1 MVSKTADNNFA
12 TAKWIV
18 DATAGRGTHTTIASA
33 LASAS
38 SGDTIFIR
46 PGTYTENPTLKAGVN
61 LAAFECDALTPNV
74 IINGTCTATFAGACS
89 ISGIR
94 LQTNSATFLTVS
106 GSAATIVWL
115 KNCFL
120 NCSNNNGISYS
131 SSSSSSQINILDCYG
146 DVGTTGITLFTSSS
160 AGTLQIRY
168 TKITNSGGSST
179 ASTASAGS
187 VLTTYL
193 IFFIPITTSSTATLS
208 FNLCNIDTTGQN
220 VTCLT
225 LGGSGTNSCL
235 NTSLK
240 SGTASTISISSNLTL
255 EFCEVSSSNANA
267 ITGGGTLNVGI
278 ITFESSSSTINTTT
292 VTSLVT
298 TLGIFHLNAIAV
310 SNLLYASSAG
320 VIGGLATANSGVLA
334 TNSSGVPSIDT
345 TNFAVLSTGLQ
356 LKGNN
361 TNTASPAGFI
371 GEVIRST
378 ASAVA
383 ISNGSTSNIASV
395 ALTAGNWMITGSHAS
410 TATGGTAVCSGGA
423 VAIST
428 ANNTLGTFGVNYNNT
443 GDTGSVFV
451 NYSSAAPTQIVSLSG
466 NATYYLN
473 VNINYTS
480 TTCPTSGV
488 ITAVRIG

>member
-255 EFCEVSSSNANA
+255 EFCEISSSNANA

-278 ITFESSSSTINTTT
+278 ITFESTSSTINTTT
-292 VTSLVT
+292 VVNL
-298 TLGIFHLNAIAV
+298 V
-310 SNLLYASSAG
+310 SNIISGGGLTWSDQSTSFNAAKNNGYFVSNTATATMPASPSNGDTIAFIVDTTSILTITANTGQTIRIGTSVSASAG
-320 VIGGLATANSGVLA
+320 TAASNSRGD
-334 TNSSGVPSIDT
+334 S
-345 TNFAVLSTGLQ
+345 
-356 LKGNN
+356 
-361 TNTASPAGFI
+361 
-371 GEVIRST
+371 
-378 ASAVA
+378 
-383 ISNGSTSNIASV
+383 
-395 ALTAGNWMITGSHAS
+395 LTL
-410 TATGGTAVCSGGA
+410 V
-423 VAIST
+423 
-428 ANNTLGTFGVNYNNT
+428 YR
-443 GDTGSVFV
+443 
-451 NYSSAAPTQIVSLSG
+451 
-466 NATYYLN
+466 
-473 VNINYTS
+473 TS
-480 TTCPTSGV
+480 TTSWICLGSPEGTWT
-488 ITAVRIG
+488 IT